1 MQKLQEKLSA
11 FIGVLS
17 SNPYI
22 LAIRNAMLAYMPFT
36 IIASIFLILANM
48 PFEGFNTFVSSIT
61 GLEAAVWQGKL
72 MTVYFVS
79 LNIAGFLVLLTA
91 SYAIIR
97 ELEIENVIQVMLTNV
112 IAFLG
117 LFPLGEGNT
126 LALGDLGATSMFC
139 AIIVAMVGARL
150 YKFIDSKGFKIK
162 MPDSVPPAVSAPFEA
177 LIPSSIVI
185 LLFWVIRLATDAF
198 GTTLVAVIN
207 GTLGIP
213 LRVLGGS
220 IVGIV
225 IAKLFEQLLWFF
237 GIHGGSI
244 VSGVMT
250 PVWQVLEDENRVA
263 SLAGE
268 VIPNIVSN
276 SFYTHFMSIGLV
288 GGVIAALIVS
298 RSAQYKQ
305 ISRIAIVPYIFGV
318 GEPAL
323 FGFPLMLNFKVVIP
337 FICSNAVS
345 GIIAYIAMSMGL
357 VAVPT
362 GLIQL
367 PWTMPVILSGFMVTQ
382 SVSGAILQIVQLAV
396 ATLFW
401 LPFMR
406 SADREIYEAEK
417 AAEAA
422 GKEA

>member
-17 SNPYI
+17 ANPYI

-91 SYAIIR
+91 SYAIAQ
-97 ELEIENVIQVMLTNV
+97 ELEIENVIQVLVTNV

-126 LALGDLGATSMFC
+126 MALGDLGATSMFC
-139 AIIVAMVGARL
+139 AIIVALVGARL
-150 YKFIDSKGFKIK
+150 YKFISDKGIKIK

-177 LIPSSIVI
+177 PIPSSLVI
-185 LLFWVIRLATDAF
+185 ILFWVIRLLTDAF
-198 GTTLVAVIN
+198 GTT
-207 GTLGIP
+207 
-213 LRVLGGS
+213 
-220 IVGIV
+220 
-225 IAKLFEQLLWFF
+225 
-237 GIHGGSI
+237 
-244 VSGVMT
+244 
-250 PVWQVLEDENRVA
+250 
-263 SLAGE
+263 
-268 VIPNIVSN
+268 
-276 SFYTHFMSIGLV
+276 
-288 GGVIAALIVS
+288 
-298 RSAQYKQ
+298 
-305 ISRIAIVPYIFGV
+305 
-318 GEPAL
+318 
-323 FGFPLMLNFKVVIP
+323 
-337 FICSNAVS
+337 
-345 GIIAYIAMSMGL
+345 L

-382 SVSGAILQIVQLAV
+382 SISGAVLQIVQLVV

-422 GKEA
+422 AKEG